1 MSSPRRSAHSH
12 CSRQAAYISA
22 CVVGENDGTRRSKRM
37 PTMLMG
43 RGLLAAAE
51 AVNEE
56 GAAVTD
62 VLAVSV
68 RSWQQSPMTTLYDFT
83 AKTID
88 GTETP
93 LRNYAGKTLL
103 VVNVAS
109 QCGLTPQY
117 DGLQKLYEQYH
128 GRGLEVL
135 GFPCNQF
142 GAQEPGTETQIKTFC
157 ETRFGV
163 TFPLFAKLD
172 VNGAARHP
180 LYAFLTAQP
189 TQPDG
194 PGDIQWNFAKFLIDK
209 SGQVVARFSPTVA
222 PAAPELK
229 QAIEQAL

>member
-1 MSSPRRSAHSH
+1 M
-12 CSRQAAYISA
+12 
-22 CVVGENDGTRRSKRM
+22 
-37 PTMLMG
+37 
-43 RGLLAAAE
+43 
-51 AVNEE
+51 
-56 GAAVTD
+56 
-62 VLAVSV
+62 LAVSA
-68 RSWQQSPMTTLYDFT
+68 RSCQQSLMTTLYDFT

-88 GTETP
+88 GTDTT

-117 DGLQKLYEQYH
+117 DGLQKLYEQYRA
-128 GRGLEVL
+128 RGLEVL

-172 VNGAARHP
+172 VNGAERHP

-222 PAAPELK
+222 PAAPELM

>member
-1 MSSPRRSAHSH
+1 
-12 CSRQAAYISA
+12 
-22 CVVGENDGTRRSKRM
+22 
-37 PTMLMG
+37 
-43 RGLLAAAE
+43 
-51 AVNEE
+51 
-56 GAAVTD
+56 
-62 VLAVSV
+62 VLAVSL
-68 RSWQQSPMTTLYDFT
+68 RAWQQSRMTTLYDFT
-83 AKTID
+83 ATSID
-88 GTETP
+88 GTDTT
-93 LRNYAGKTLL
+93 LRSYAGKTLL

-117 DGLQKLYEQYH
+117 DGLQKLYEQYR

-163 TFPLFAKLD
+163 TFPLFAKLE
-172 VNGAARHP
+172 VNGADRHP

-209 SGQVVARFSPTVA
+209 SGRVVARFSPTVA
-222 PAAPELK
+222 PAAPELI
-229 QAIEQAL
+229 QAIEQTL